1 MYYFRAI
8 WVAVSIA
15 SALSAKELTVN
26 LDSTKTQIA
35 FLLVD
40 VLHTV
45 HGTFRLKQGIS
56 RSTPPQA
63 Q

>member
-45 HGTFRLKQGIS
+45 HGTFRLKQGHIS
-56 RSTPPQA
+56 FDPATA